1 MLAEKDLQAI
11 DELIARRLGVVVESD
26 IKPKFDLLVEGQQT
40 ILENLVPKS
49 RVDTLEEEL
58 DLLKAAFRGL
68 SREVSE
74 LKKAQ

>member
-1 MLAEKDLQAI
+1 MLDEKDLQAI

-40 ILENLVPKS
+40 ILDNLVQKS
-49 RVDTLEEEL
+49 RVEALEEEL

-68 SREVSE
+68 SREINE
-74 LKKAQ
+74 LKQAQ

>member
-1 MLAEKDLQAI
+1 MLDEKDLQAI

-26 IKPKFDLLVEGQQT
+26 IMPKFDLLVEGQQT
-40 ILENLVPKS
+40 ILDNLVPKS
-49 RVDTLEEEL
+49 RVDELEEEL
-58 DLLKAAFRGL
+58 ELLKAAFRGL

>member
-1 MLAEKDLQAI
+1 MLDEKDLQAI

-40 ILENLVPKS
+40 ILDNLVPKS
-49 RVDTLEEEL
+49 RVDELEGEL
-58 DLLKAAFRGL
+58 ELLKAAFRGL

>member
-1 MLAEKDLQAI
+1 MLDEKDLQAI

-40 ILENLVPKS
+40 ILDNLVPKS
-49 RVDTLEEEL
+49 RVDELEEEL
-58 DLLKAAFRGL
+58 ELLKAAFRGL

>member
-1 MLAEKDLQAI
+1 MLDEKDLQAI

-40 ILENLVPKS
+40 ILGNLVSKS
-49 RVDTLEEEL
+49 RVEALEEEL

-68 SREVSE
+68 SRDVSE
-74 LKKAQ
+74 LKRAQ